1 MAGQKRFSFRVSQM
15 AQLTKMIPF
24 HHYGILDGHERSSP
38 YLPAG
43 TANLLGW
50 WGSEGQIR
58 EIGDFRA
65 FLGPSPNKNRV
76 KCG

>member
-1 MAGQKRFSFRVSQM
+1 MAFSTRVS
-15 AQLTKMIPF
+15 
-24 HHYGILDGHERSSP
+24 GSSP
-38 YLPAG
+38 CLPAG

>member
-1 MAGQKRFSFRVSQM
+1 M

-24 HHYGILDGHERSSP
+24 HHYGILDTRERGSP
-38 YLPAG
+38 CLPAG

-50 WGSEGQIR
+50 WGSESQIR

-65 FLGPSPNKNRV
+65 FLGPPPIKTA
-76 KCG
+76 